1 MKLNFLKMIWIMQ
14 IVNLEN
20 SQPDHGHVSRWYDA
34 ADITWIQVLIELVNV
49 SALNGLEQI
58 GLLPL

>member
-1 MKLNFLKMIWIMQ
+1 MIWIMQ